1 MKKIFLIC
9 VLILSLG
16 LVACGKSS
24 LPPLADE
31 EKEDIKLEESIIIY
45 GVVTEKLENDVLKL
59 QLSYPNDI
67 EKWGEYVY
75 VITNDAEKWNVGI
88 ELEIKFSEAVRPI
101 DSSKLVRI
109 KPEHLVKPIYIEKP
123 IIYFYPE
130 TDTLCSVKI
139 ALDGTLTAT
148 YPEYRDG
155 WDNFIAKPDGTL
167 VFPDGREY
175 YALYWEGSGISEW
188 DFSEG
193 FCVKGEDTAAFL
205 EWALEAQGLS
215 SREAN
220 EFIIY
225 WLPLMQNNPYNVISF
240 QKECY
245 TDSASLEISPAP
257 DSLLRVFM
265 AYYSSDTA
273 VEIPAQEFAKPS
285 REGFTVVEWGGAL
298 VE

>member
-1 MKKIFLIC
+1 M
-9 VLILSLG
+9 
-16 LVACGKSS
+16 
-24 LPPLADE
+24 
-31 EKEDIKLEESIIIY
+31 
-45 GVVTEKLENDVLKL
+45 
-59 QLSYPNDI
+59 
-67 EKWGEYVY
+67 
-75 VITNDAEKWNVGI
+75 
-88 ELEIKFSEAVRPI
+88 
-101 DSSKLVRI
+101 
-109 KPEHLVKPIYIEKP
+109 
-123 IIYFYPE
+123 
-130 TDTLCSVKI
+130 
-139 ALDGTLTAT
+139 
-148 YPEYRDG
+148 
-155 WDNFIAKPDGTL
+155 

-193 FCVKGEDTAAFL
+193 FCVKGENTAAFL

-245 TDSASLEISPAP
+245 TDSASLEIIPAP

-273 VEIPAQEFAKPS
+273 VEIPAQEFAQPS

-298 VE
+298 VK